1 MRLESPCPGWAG
13 GHGRVVALTQEAAG
27 EALGEAG
34 VRPVP
39 GARGLRADDTNP
51 PGSRPGCRG
60 GPHGH
65 PPTPPPAP
73 AGAAP
78 VRAWWGRGLGV
89 PRPQADTPHRPLP
102 APRAPPPPPPAP
114 ASCSDPGHPGL
125 AGVSNRPGV
134 GPPAPAPT
142 AEGSALRP
150 ALLGRDWGPA
160 GTGCPHG
167 TGAGPGR
174 PQQRLRDTVWPLCRY
189 RPCPPGCLVCPCT
202 GAPGSP
208 RASRAPTDP
217 PATPERQQGRV
228 KLQLYCF
235 YPRPSPAGIV
245 EAKSRARLCPAPAP
259 LAPVPGQ
266 GREPPHLSAL
276 SCTIST
282 NSFLGCGV
290 QRGFYGLSSG
300 AGPCVGIKL
309 PLLRAASPLLARDDQ
324 LDARSSPSST
334 LHD

>member
-150 ALLGRDWGPA
+150 ALVGRDWGPA

-217 PATPERQQGRV
+217 PRYTRETTGQGEITALLLPPQTKSCWHCRSKEQGQAV
-228 KLQLYCF
+228 PSTCSSSTCAWAGQGASPSLGSFLHHLNQLLSWLRC
-235 YPRPSPAGIV
+235 PKGLLWALLWSRSLCGNKAAPSQGSI
-245 EAKSRARLCPAPAP
+245 ST
-259 LAPVPGQ
+259 PGQ
-266 GREPPHLSAL
+266 R
-276 SCTIST
+276 
-282 NSFLGCGV
+282 
-290 QRGFYGLSSG
+290 
-300 AGPCVGIKL
+300 
-309 PLLRAASPLLARDDQ
+309 
-324 LDARSSPSST
+324 
-334 LHD
+334 